1 MESHLRLR
9 SGQALAQKAAQ
20 GWDTQLLA
28 FLGFAHDR
36 QGVLAAVYR
45 VALVGIILCG
55 NVSLGIR
62 GTRLE
67 VCIAAFTNAEDRRR
81 GYFYD
86 PQFALRHDCS
96 LAHRAG
102 RT

>member
-1 MESHLRLR
+1 
-9 SGQALAQKAAQ
+9 
-20 GWDTQLLA
+20 
-28 FLGFAHDR
+28 
-36 QGVLAAVYR
+36 
-45 VALVGIILCG
+45 
-55 NVSLGIR
+55 
-62 GTRLE
+62 
-67 VCIAAFTNAEDRRR
+67 VCIAALTNAKDRRR